1 MAWSIDAI
9 LSPAALLHEAR
20 DPSEDPQ
27 GRAQM
32 TILEPNTPVMD
43 EN

>member
-1 MAWSIDAI
+1 MTMK
-9 LSPAALLHEAR
+9 AR
-20 DPSEDPQ
+20 DPTEGPQ

-32 TILEPNTPVMD
+32 TILDPNTPVMD

>member
-1 MAWSIDAI
+1 MAQSTDAN
-9 LSPAALLHEAR
+9 LSPAALLHKAR
-20 DPSEDPQ
+20 DPTEDPQ

-32 TILEPNTPVMD
+32 TILEPNTPVVD